1 MEDVLEAQAQ
11 VMAEKALAALP
22 EAARAGKIAKVK
34 EGILKRLKE
43 QANNAS
49 PPVPTTAPAAPGV
62 PGAPP
67 PPAFVPGGPPPPETD
82 TDMPEKV
89 AGIEV
94 LGDELWFSHVPT
106 RRSLRERVIAAH
118 AAQKILVASPATE
131 IKRIC
136 PGPGRILGAG
146 AVLRLGGS
154 LLGGYGEADIN
165 YAYRQLS
172 RALHPDKN
180 PDIPEAHDAFKRLT
194 DAAAE
199 LKEGLEEQ
207 RSVLR
212 AICLVMGVVV
222 TPEMT
227 ERPQEALFA
236 EATRLLH
243 AVLALTGEG
252 EVPGPAL
259 SRSLVAFTASTSWMN
274 CRPQVLLSEWFDS
287 NRLLD
292 LFGSASLRTAYD
304 CAPRRYRAQFLCAL
318 NRTTMAEAK
327 RNNDCVRGNWH
338 PVMMQ
343 YPEIALWRDL
353 RDKIKLRV
361 WTPEPVEEKT
371 KRRGSMWDDEE
382 GKRTSNWATTWRER
396 IRKVLPRGIDGFVNA
411 GDKEVR
417 LMVSA
422 LWQDISDWVQTE
434 EQGPRFLSL
443 FTAEPPQAPDGTE
456 APQVDQWA
464 FIPAS
469 DLLLVV
475 GEGIV
480 GISAE
485 GFGAADAKP
494 GHERMSFDEA
504 MAGKKEKVKE
514 VENDEKEKKKSKDK
528 DRSKSRDDKKKDKD
542 GKPTNDPDFNWEKV
556 WRERVQ
562 ISKQRPRRSP
572 PPETRSDNR
581 RSRSRRRGRSRS
593 NRRSRSRE
601 RRDRRRRP
609 VSGSRSFS
617 R

>member
-1 MEDVLEAQAQ
+1 M
-11 VMAEKALAALP
+11 MAML
-22 EAARAGKIAKVK
+22 R
-34 EGILKRLKE
+34 
-43 QANNAS
+43 
-49 PPVPTTAPAAPGV
+49 VPTPG
-62 PGAPP
+62 
-67 PPAFVPGGPPPPETD
+67 E
-82 TDMPEKV
+82 
-89 AGIEV
+89 
-94 LGDELWFSHVPT
+94 
-106 RRSLRERVIAAH
+106 
-118 AAQKILVASPATE
+118 
-131 IKRIC
+131 
-136 PGPGRILGAG
+136 
-146 AVLRLGGS
+146 
-154 LLGGYGEADIN
+154 
-165 YAYRQLS
+165 LS
-172 RALHPDKN
+172 RADWNLSVS
-180 PDIPEAHDAFKRLT
+180 AQSAGTTRDAP
-194 DAAAE
+194 
-199 LKEGLEEQ
+199 Q
-207 RSVLR
+207 

-259 SRSLVAFTASTSWMN
+259 SRSLVAFTASTSWTN